1 MNFELEHTPTND
13 CIFYLRFYLLQICTQ
28 RTSIFFFLLQ
38 LICFKSVWMKLHSLA
53 TLQKEKIKLLMWKY
67 LNVVR
72 LCNLNCSL
80 IQRFKKTVSQSVFNG
95 WLTDKFLSFTIGM
108 IFFFTLSNLVLFVCL
123 FLSVKFLKLLF
134 GWFKNCLLC
143 AAEPAHGNMAVLHV
157 VLKSR
162 ARLLEC
168 AMLV

>member
-1 MNFELEHTPTND
+1 MIVF
-13 CIFYLRFYLLQICTQ
+13 FYLRFYLLQICTQ
-28 RTSIFFFLLQ
+28 RTSIFFFFFYSWFVLKVSGWNC
-38 LICFKSVWMKLHSLA
+38 IPSLFYRR
-53 TLQKEKIKLLMWKY
+53 KKIKLLMWKY

-80 IQRFKKTVSQSVFNG
+80 IQRFKKTVSQTVFNG

-123 FLSVKFLKLLF
+123 FLSVKFLKLPF